1 MVIDPPATAERVLIS
16 RRDGGALVVERFGPS
31 DGPPLLLTHGFG
43 QTRLA
48 WEESAH
54 KLAARGFQVL
64 TLDARGH
71 GDSDWSANAEYT
83 LDDFLDDLDR
93 VVATLDQPPIL
104 IGASMGG
111 LLGLLAMGERDP
123 PPFAALVLVDIAP
136 RWETAGVERILDFMR
151 ARPDGF
157 ASIDEAL
164 ELVQQYLPHRA
175 QRHDAGSL
183 GRYLRPRADGR
194 LRWHWDPR
202 LLESV
207 GAAATPYL
215 ARLISAAQNVR
226 APTLLVSGAMS
237 DVIRPESIAEFLTLV
252 PHAEHV
258 EIADATHML
267 VGDRNAR
274 FLSAVEA
281 FLQRLGYAHD

>member
-1 MVIDPPATAERVLIS
+1 MVIDPPASAERVLIS

-64 TLDARGH
+64 ALDARGH

-267 VGDRNAR
+267 VGDRNTR